1 MDKDIETIAN
11 QVILDSTLDLIVN
24 AVSNKKYD
32 SVDNTIITSIL
43 SKLKGQK
50 LATILVLIDALG
62 ELMPTE
68 ALMGTSIHLENKA
81 INRIYNA

>member
-68 ALMGTSIHLENKA
+68 ALMGASIHLETKA